1 MELETVIMAARATDE
16 VWWGTLCW
24 RHFRIFPHK
33 IRFRYKGKN
42 DGLLEKP
49 DKHQL
54 FQVIKFTLITGE
66 QGDMFPG
73 VMLREQ
79 HSIMSEEFLP
89 RKRGLYE

>member
-1 MELETVIMAARATDE
+1 MLASFQNISPQNTVPLQRE
-16 VWWGTLCW
+16 
-24 RHFRIFPHK
+24 
-33 IRFRYKGKN
+33 N

-54 FQVIKFTLITGE
+54 FQVIKVTLTTGE